1 MTEESAPQYRPSEE
15 EEVNAWGIGL
25 ILFASLLMML
35 GGAFQAF
42 TGLVAIVNDQF
53 LIPTRE
59 YLFQFDRT
67 SWGWIHLVL
76 GVVVA
81 GAGAGLLAGRTWGR
95 VVAIV
100 LALCS
105 AVVMFA
111 FLPQYPLWALIVIAL
126 SVAVIWA
133 VATADR

>member
-1 MTEESAPQYRPSEE
+1 
-15 EEVNAWGIGL
+15 
-25 ILFASLLMML
+25 
-35 GGAFQAF
+35 
-42 TGLVAIVNDQF
+42 
-53 LIPTRE
+53 
-59 YLFQFDRT
+59 
-67 SWGWIHLVL
+67 
-76 GVVVA
+76 VVVA

-105 AVVMFA
+105 TVVMFA
-111 FLPQYPLWALIVIAL
+111 LLPQYPLWALCVIAL

>member
-1 MTEESAPQYRPSEE
+1 MP
-15 EEVNAWGIGL
+15 G
-25 ILFASLLMML
+25 ASHETLPLLKH
-35 GGAFQAF
+35 A
-42 TGLVAIVNDQF
+42 
-53 LIPTRE
+53 
-59 YLFQFDRT
+59 
-67 SWGWIHLVL
+67 LVL
-76 GVVVA
+76 GVVIA
-81 GAGAGLLAGRTWGR
+81 GAGAGLLAGRTWGP
-95 VVAIV
+95 VVAIA

>member
-1 MTEESAPQYRPSEE
+1 MTEGSAPQYRPSEE
-15 EEVNAWGIGL
+15 EEVAVGRIGL
-25 ILFASLLMML
+25 ILFAAILMIM
-35 GGAFQAF
+35 GGVFQAF
-42 TGLVAIVNDQF
+42 TGLVAIFNDQF

-76 GVVVA
+76 GAVVA

>member
-1 MTEESAPQYRPSEE
+1 
-15 EEVNAWGIGL
+15 
-25 ILFASLLMML
+25 
-35 GGAFQAF
+35 
-42 TGLVAIVNDQF
+42 
-53 LIPTRE
+53 
-59 YLFQFDRT
+59 
-67 SWGWIHLVL
+67 
-76 GVVVA
+76 
-81 GAGAGLLAGRTWGR
+81 

-111 FLPQYPLWALIVIAL
+111 LLPQYPLWALIVIAL

>member
-1 MTEESAPQYRPSEE
+1 M
-15 EEVNAWGIGL
+15 
-25 ILFASLLMML
+25 
-35 GGAFQAF
+35 
-42 TGLVAIVNDQF
+42 VATD
-53 LIPTRE
+53 PR
-59 YLFQFDRT
+59 
-67 SWGWIHLVL
+67 LVL
-76 GVVVA
+76 EWPSPGRVPA
-81 GAGAGLLAGRTWGR
+81 LLAGRTLGR

-105 AVVMFA
+105 AVAMFA

>member
-1 MTEESAPQYRPSEE
+1 MTEGSAPQYRPSEE
-15 EEVNAWGIGL
+15 EEVAVGRIGL
-25 ILFASLLMML
+25 ILFAAILMIM
-35 GGAFQAF
+35 GGVFQAF
-42 TGLVAIVNDQF
+42 TGLVAIFNDQF

-76 GVVVA
+76 GAVVA

-95 VVAIV
+95 VIAIV